1 MKKLLTTLFAIG
13 VLAFGV
19 GAAVACEDC
28 GCADKC
34 KCKKECQC
42 KDCKC
47 DKKCKCGDDCKCE
60 DCKCKKKALKF
71 FKKKCNCKH

>member
-34 KCKKECQC
+34 KCKKECAC
-42 KDCKC
+42 E
-47 DKKCKCGDDCKCE
+47 KCKCNDDCKCE